1 VTAKFMT
8 LEQSRKSGW
17 AYYQKT
23 LKGEDC
29 PIHPH
34 HAPIGFFRKWNRHKD
49 KSWPVAIWLTDD
61 GRKFAQIGDGATVDI
76 STPAAEQDFIHDTF
90 QWCSRNA
97 IAYTAYEHWKMHREW
112 PPETGAAA
120 VIEASKAARA
130 VATGIGHNSGEDPAV
145 EHEAFVDQVN
155 AALAGVKALAK
166 VDSDEQVAEAASLR
180 IRLTELASEGGKKH
194 AVEKKPHLD
203 AGRAVDARWNPII
216 AEAKA
221 GANTL
226 RKAIEDHKTAQM
238 RRAREEAAARAAA
251 ANPVTEAPEKEQ
263 ITPAYGKRT
272 SVMTFLVAKVVDHDA
287 VYRQLRSNPE
297 IVQLLEKLA
306 QKVITAGGSLEGVET
321 EERAGIR

>member
-1 VTAKFMT
+1 MTAKFMT
-8 LEQSRKSGW
+8 LEDSRKSGW
-17 AYYQKT
+17 AYYQKA
-23 LKGEDC
+23 LKGEDY

-145 EHEAFVDQVN
+145 AHEAFVDQVN
-155 AALAGVKALAK
+155 AALAGVTAFAK
-166 VDSDEQVAEAASLR
+166 VTSDEQAAEANSLR
-180 IRLTELASEGGKKH
+180 NRLTELAGEGGKKH
-194 AVEKKPHLD
+194 EVEKKPHLE
-203 AGRAVDARWNPII
+203 AGRAVDQRWNPVIKQ
-216 AEAKA
+216 ARD
-221 GANTL
+221 GAAAL
-226 RKAIEDHKTAQM
+226 RRAIEAHATEKA
-238 RRAREEAAARAAA
+238 RKKREEAAAAVAA
-251 ANPVTEAPEKEQ
+251 ANPATEAPQPERIE
-263 ITPAYGKRT
+263 TTYGKSTTVKMRKQ
-272 SVMTFLVAKVVDHDA
+272 ANVVDFDA
-287 VYRQLRSNPE
+287 VYQALRENPD
-297 IVQLLEKLA
+297 VKALLRKLA
-306 QKVITAGGSLEGVET
+306 QRVTDAGGNLAGVEV
-321 EERAGIR
+321 EEVAAIR